1 MSRTVDRCGHL
12 LVRDA
17 LGLVVLTFSRRA
29 GGFILGNGWLAFA
42 LIVTC
47 TGLAL
52 AGVREAVSA
61 PRVRQVE
68 VVLPGP
74 AAEFEGYRMVHLSDL
89 HVSRPL
95 TRSWLDEVVRAVN
108 AQRPDAVL
116 ISGDLMDGTPE
127 ARARDSLVL
136 GDLRARDGLF
146 AVPGNHN
153 YFGDFEEWLS
163 SLRKLGFDVL
173 LNEHRIIRRGD
184 ARLVF
189 AGVTDP
195 VAPSRRQPEPDVLRG
210 CPGAAAPDAPDE
222 GKKPA

>member
-1 MSRTVDRCGHL
+1 MGPEIPRWALMALGFLFGTLALLAMSL

-29 GGFILGNGWLAFA
+29 GGFILGNGWLTFA

-68 VVLPGP
+68 VVLPGL
-74 AAEFEGYRMVHLSDL
+74 AAEFEGYRMVHLGDL
-89 HVSRPL
+89 QVSRLL

-146 AVPGNHN
+146 AVPGNHD

-163 SLRKLGFDVL
+163 SLRKLGWQIWW
-173 LNEHRIIRRGD
+173 RTWGMRWTRCSRPRPQGTW
-184 ARLVF
+184 
-189 AGVTDP
+189 AGVIP
-195 VAPSRRQPEPDVLRG
+195 I
-210 CPGAAAPDAPDE
+210 
-222 GKKPA
+222 